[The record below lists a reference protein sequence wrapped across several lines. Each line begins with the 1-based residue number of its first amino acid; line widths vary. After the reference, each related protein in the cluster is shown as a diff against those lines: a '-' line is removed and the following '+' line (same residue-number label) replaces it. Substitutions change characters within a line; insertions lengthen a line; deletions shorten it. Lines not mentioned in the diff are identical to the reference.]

1 MGNFDEATIRPL
13 IEQYIASLPAKGKKE
28 NWKKVSTYAKGN
40 AENKFTRKME
50 TPKANAYMYWYN
62 LTTPYS
68 LENAVAAS
76 AAGQVLEMIYLKKIR
91 EDAGAAY
98 SAGATGMASLGG
110 DTPFTALVGIC
121 PMDPEKSDMAIKI
134 MEEEAKKLCT
144 TVDADMLN
152 KVKELMLKRA
162 DENAKTNSYWVSTIN
177 NLDEYGVDTYTNY
190 KNVVNA
196 LTPEKVA
203 KMVKDVIFKGGN
215 SVKVIMLPEKEAK

>member
-1 MGNFDEATIRPL
+1 M
-13 IEQYIASLPAKGKKE
+13 
-28 NWKKVSTYAKGN
+28 V
-40 AENKFTRKME
+40 
-50 TPKANAYMYWYN
+50 
-62 LTTPYS
+62 
-68 LENAVAAS
+68 
-76 AAGQVLEMIYLKKIR
+76 YLKAIR
-91 EDAGAAY
+91 EDASAAY
-98 SAGATGMASLGG
+98 STGAAGFVNLGG
-110 DTPFTALVGIC
+110 DTPFSAIVGVC
-121 PMDPEKSDMAIKI
+121 PMKPEMCDVALKI
-134 MEEEAKKLCT
+134 MNDEAKKMCT
-144 TVDADMLN
+144 TVDAEKLT

>member
-1 MGNFDEATIRPL
+1 
-13 IEQYIASLPAKGKKE
+13 
-28 NWKKVSTYAKGN
+28 
-40 AENKFTRKME
+40 
-50 TPKANAYMYWYN
+50 
-62 LTTPYS
+62 
-68 LENAVAAS
+68 
-76 AAGQVLEMIYLKKIR
+76 
-91 EDAGAAY
+91 
-98 SAGATGMASLGG
+98 
-110 DTPFTALVGIC
+110 
-121 PMDPEKSDMAIKI
+121 MAIKI